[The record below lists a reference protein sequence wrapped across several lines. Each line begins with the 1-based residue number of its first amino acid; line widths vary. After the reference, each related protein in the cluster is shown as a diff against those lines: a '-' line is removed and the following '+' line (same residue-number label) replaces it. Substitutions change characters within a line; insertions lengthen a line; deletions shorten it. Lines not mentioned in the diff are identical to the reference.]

1 MKTRYLKVMN
11 NSDGVEGA
19 VVFNDTISFAQRIEI
34 TELIRQSEFR
44 FEEITEEEYNKIE
57 KKFEL

>member
-1 MKTRYLKVMN
+1 MITRYLKVMN

-19 VVFNDTISFAQRIEI
+19 LVFDESTPFPQRVEI
-34 TELIRQSEFR
+34 CELIRQSEYTLVD
-44 FEEITEEEYNKIE
+44 ITEEEYNTIE

>member
-1 MKTRYLKVMN
+1 MITRYLKVMN

-19 VVFNDTISFAQRIEI
+19 VLFDDTVSFPKRVEI
-34 TELIRQSEFR
+34 CELIRQSEYTLVDI
-44 FEEITEEEYNKIE
+44 EEEEYNTIE

>member
-1 MKTRYLKVMN
+1 MN

-19 VVFNDTISFAQRIEI
+19 VVFDDTVSFAQRIEI
-34 TELIRQSEFR
+34 TELIRQSDYHFV
-44 FEEITEEEYNKIE
+44 EIEEEEYNTIQ

>member
-1 MKTRYLKVMN
+1 MITRYLKVMN

-19 VVFNDTISFAQRIEI
+19 VLFDDTVSFPKRVEI
-34 TELIRQSEFR
+34 CELIRQSEYTLVDI
-44 FEEITEEEYNKIE
+44 EEEEYNKIE

>member
-1 MKTRYLKVMN
+1 MKTKYLKVMN

-19 VVFNDTISFAQRIEI
+19 VVFDDSVSFAHRIEI

-44 FEEITEEEYNKIE
+44 FEDITEEEYNKIE

>member
-19 VVFNDTISFAQRIEI
+19 VVFDESISFAQRIEI

>member
-1 MKTRYLKVMN
+1 MTTKYLKVMN

-19 VVFNDTISFAQRIEI
+19 VVFDESVPFAKRVEI
-34 TELIRQSEFR
+34 TELIRLSEFH
-44 FEEITEEEYNKIE
+44 FVEITEDEYNNIE

>member
-1 MKTRYLKVMN
+1 MKTKYLKVMN

-19 VVFNDTISFAQRIEI
+19 VVFDDTVSFAHRIEI
-34 TELIRQSEFR
+34 TELIRQSEYTLL
-44 FEEITEEEYNKIE
+44 EIEQEEYNKIE

>member
-1 MKTRYLKVMN
+1 MITRYLKVMN

-19 VVFNDTISFAQRIEI
+19 VLFDDTVSFPKRVEI
-34 TELIRQSEFR
+34 CELIRQSEYTLVD
-44 FEEITEEEYNKIE
+44 IDQEEYNSID

>member
-1 MKTRYLKVMN
+1 MKTKYLKVMN

-19 VVFNDTISFAQRIEI
+19 VVFDDSVSFAQRIEI
-34 TELIRQSEFR
+34 TELIRQSDYTLVDIE
-44 FEEITEEEYNKIE
+44 EEEYNKIE

>member
-1 MKTRYLKVMN
+1 MKLKYLKVMN

-19 VVFNDTISFAQRIEI
+19 VVFNDSISFAQRIEI
-34 TELIRQSEFR
+34 TELIRQSDYTLIEV
-44 FEEITEEEYNKIE
+44 TEDEYNTIP

>member
-1 MKTRYLKVMN
+1 MKTKYLKVMN

-19 VVFNDTISFAQRIEI
+19 VVFDESIPFAQRVEI
-34 TELIRQSEFR
+34 TELIRQSEYTLV
-44 FEEITEEEYNKIE
+44 EIEEEEYNKIE

>member
-1 MKTRYLKVMN
+1 MITRYLKVMN

-19 VVFNDTISFAQRIEI
+19 VLFDESVSFPQRVEI
-34 TELIRQSEFR
+34 CELIRQSEYTLVD
-44 FEEITEEEYNKIE
+44 IDQEEYNTIE

>member
-1 MKTRYLKVMN
+1 MKLKYLKVMN

-19 VVFNDTISFAQRIEI
+19 VVFNDSISFAQRIEI
-34 TELIRQSEFR
+34 TELIRQSDYTLVEV
-44 FEEITEEEYNKIE
+44 TEDEYNTIP

>member
-1 MKTRYLKVMN
+1 MN
-11 NSDGVEGA
+11 NNDGVEGA
-19 VVFNDTISFAQRIEI
+19 VVFDHTVPFAKQIEI

>member
-1 MKTRYLKVMN
+1 MKTKYLKVMN

-19 VVFNDTISFAQRIEI
+19 VVFDDSVSFAQRIEI
-34 TELIRQSEFR
+34 TELIRQSDYTLVEV
-44 FEEITEEEYNKIE
+44 TEEEYNTIP

>member
-1 MKTRYLKVMN
+1 MTTKYLKVMN

-19 VVFNDTISFAQRIEI
+19 VVFDDTVSFAQRIEI
-34 TELIRQSEFR
+34 TELIRQSEFH
-44 FEEITEEEYNKIE
+44 FIEIEEEEYNKIP

>member
-19 VVFNDTISFAQRIEI
+19 VLFDESVSFPKRVEI
-34 TELIRQSEFR
+34 CELIRQSEYTLVDI
-44 FEEITEEEYNKIE
+44 EEEEYNKIE